1 MKSHRTRSQ
10 ERLLN
15 LLKQLNGEMSAQDL
29 YVRLREL
36 GQGMGLAT
44 VYRALEALRLEG
56 AIQARTLAT
65 GESLYSSTQKDRHH
79 LNCVQCGRSLA
90 IDDCPVH
97 ALEAELSRSE
107 GFQIFYH
114 TLEFYGLCDQCQHAS
129 PPVPRDHAHD

>member
-1 MKSHRTRSQ
+1 MKSRRTRSQ
-10 ERLLN
+10 ERLLQ

-56 AIQARTLAT
+56 VIQARTLGT

-79 LNCVQCGRSLA
+79 LNCIQCGRSLA

-97 ALEAELSRSE
+97 ALEAQLSRSE

-114 TLEFYGLCDQCQHAS
+114 TLEFYGLCDRCQDGS
-129 PPVPRDHAHD
+129 PAPPQNHVHD